1 MQVAP
6 IIENS
11 PFARIARVV
20 LKSRSVAMVLG
31 GRIHLS
37 GATKAEFLRD
47 PRWVAHEMCHIR
59 QYQELGTVGFLWRY
73 LVESA
78 KVGYYAN
85 KYEAEAR
92 LLGDQDAHLY
102 ANGLPVPDPA
112 ASHQG
117 AGAKG

>member
-37 GATKAEFLRD
+37 GATKAEFLHD